1 MLSRKGKG
9 RLAHIWLKK
18 GMEDYYMNHRGRRAN
33 RKGEEDKGK
42 KFR

>member
-1 MLSRKGKG
+1 
-9 RLAHIWLKK
+9 
-18 GMEDYYMNHRGRRAN
+18 MEDYYMNHRGRRAN